1 MGFIVH
7 TCNFTMKLRVL
18 YMVSKKNTSII
29 YGVVVRGCNRLVV
42 CVCDRERERERDS
55 VSLGVW

>member
-18 YMVSKKNTSII
+18 YVVSIRSKKNRCVI

-42 CVCDRERERERDS
+42 CV
-55 VSLGVW
+55 